1 MTSMPMLAA
10 LELRQLGDTSFEATP
25 QPVPWPKAYGGDL
38 VAAAMAAADRT
49 VEPQRAVHSVHSYF
63 LAPVEILEPVRYDV
77 ELLRDGRSYSQREI
91 RARQAGKLV
100 YIALASYHVREPG
113 RELQAA
119 MPSVPDPEG
128 LPSSAEHLAGVDGDA
143 ARYWSHGRSFDIRHT
158 SSPLSDD
165 PAQHRLAL
173 AYACDYTILEPI
185 LRSHGYAWAD
195 AGLLTASLDH
205 AMWFHRD
212 GRLDDWV
219 LYVQD
224 AQSAGDGRG
233 LARGLFFSRAG
244 EHLATV
250 MQEGM
255 IRAAGAG

>member
-1 MTSMPMLAA
+1 MK
-10 LELRQLGDTSFEATP
+10 SFA
-25 QPVPWPKAYGGDL
+25 
-38 VAAAMAAADRT
+38 
-49 VEPQRAVHSVHSYF
+49 
-63 LAPVEILEPVRYDV
+63 
-77 ELLRDGRSYSQREI
+77 
-91 RARQAGKLV
+91 
-100 YIALASYHVREPG
+100 
-113 RELQAA
+113 
-119 MPSVPDPEG
+119 
-128 LPSSAEHLAGVDGDA
+128 
-143 ARYWSHGRSFDIRHT
+143 
-158 SSPLSDD
+158 PLSDD